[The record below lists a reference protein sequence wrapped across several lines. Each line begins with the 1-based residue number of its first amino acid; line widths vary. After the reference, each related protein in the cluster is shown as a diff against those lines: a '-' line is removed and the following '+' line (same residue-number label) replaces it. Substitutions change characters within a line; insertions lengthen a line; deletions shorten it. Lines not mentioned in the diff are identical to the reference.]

1 MIHHARRRIAL
12 ILKWTKTDNEAT
24 YLAND
29 ERQAAVER
37 NFIAIG
43 EAIKDLTKSLDLPTL
58 DPTGRSWANARRGA
72 IRADW
77 PKRSRFPGRKCP
89 GCDRPGNSR
98 VSDRS
103 SARSVLLTAFAFNDS
118 GARFLGTG
126 RLCFLYPPTKFARLL
141 ALGDGYSLP
150 ISLSSEN

>member
-1 MIHHARRRIAL
+1 MSSERRRPSPAEMIHHARRRIAL

-58 DPTGRSWANARRGA
+58 DPTGPWREPARFRDFLAHQYEEGVSHPDVWRSIQGGLQSLASTVVA
-72 IRADW
+72 
-77 PKRSRFPGRKCP
+77 RSR
-89 GCDRPGNSR
+89 
-98 VSDRS
+98 
-103 SARSVLLTAFAFNDS
+103 
-118 GARFLGTG
+118 
-126 RLCFLYPPTKFARLL
+126 
-141 ALGDGYSLP
+141 
-150 ISLSSEN
+150 